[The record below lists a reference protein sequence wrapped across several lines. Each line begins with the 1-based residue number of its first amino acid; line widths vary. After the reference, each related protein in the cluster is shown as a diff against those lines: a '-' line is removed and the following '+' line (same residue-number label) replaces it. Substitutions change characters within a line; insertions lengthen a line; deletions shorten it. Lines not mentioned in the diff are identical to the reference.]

1 MAMRT
6 ARRLLLAL
14 LAVVLAA
21 PTAPSAQ
28 SQALGAGAS
37 ANAAL
42 AVRNV
47 TLIDGSGA
55 GAQPGTTVVVT
66 GNRIT
71 AIGRNAAVPAGAQ
84 VVDGTGKFLIP
95 GLWDMHLHLRGDS
108 RVPRFTTFGEVL
120 LVANGVT
127 SVRLMAGLPR
137 FHEMKKAIESGQ
149 LLGPR
154 MFLASRNF
162 DGLIP
167 AQKLPPTLGDTAGE
181 AEEWQSVSVGEIPRA
196 YQITTA
202 AQAKAA
208 VAEARA
214 SGVEFLKIHNELTP
228 EAYFAIASDAK
239 ANGLYLTG
247 HVPTG
252 VSVSALSD
260 TGMRSIE
267 HWAGYLEGCSTREDE
282 ILKGQLAAL
291 SLPAAGRGRRNAEL
305 RRIAVDSYSA
315 EKCAALAARFVKQG
329 TWISPTFMPEGGVR
343 ATADRNADLA
353 KYVFA
358 PLRARWQQQV
368 AGPAPAAAAPS
379 AQEQELAKAVESR
392 RRDIIAVMKRAGVQ
406 FVVGTDS
413 GGAWRIPGRSLHEG
427 LAEMVR
433 VGLTPMETIVA
444 ATSSSARLLRRD
456 QELGSVQTGKMADL
470 VLLDANPAQDIA
482 NTRRINAVVLNG
494 RLMDRKALDD
504 LLAQMAAA
512 NATN

>member
-6 ARRLLLAL
+6 ARRFL
-14 LAVVLAA
+14 LAVLAA
-21 PTAPSAQ
+21 LIVAQLAPSAQ
-28 SQALGAGAS
+28 SQALV
-37 ANAAL
+37 
-42 AVRNV
+42 VRNV
-47 TLIDGSGA
+47 TLIDGTGA
-55 GAQPGTTVVVT
+55 AAQPGMTVVVT

-71 AIGRNAAVPAGAQ
+71 AVGSNAAVPAGAQ

-127 SVRLMAGLPR
+127 GVRLMAGLPK
-137 FHEMKKAIESGQ
+137 FHEMKRNIEGGE

-167 AQKLPPTLGDTAGE
+167 AQKLPPKRVDTAVE

-202 AQAKAA
+202 AQAKVA
-208 VAEARA
+208 VAEAKA

-228 EAYFAIASDAK
+228 EAYFAIAAEAK

-252 VSVSALSD
+252 VPASALSD

-291 SLPAAGRGRRNAEL
+291 ALPAAERGRRNAEL
-305 RRIAVDSYSA
+305 RRMAVDSYSA

-329 TWISPTFMPEGGVR
+329 TWISPTFMPEGGAR

-358 PLRARWQQQV
+358 PLRARWQQQI
-368 AGPAPAAAAPS
+368 AGAPAAAPAPS
-379 AQEQELAKAVESR
+379 AQDQELAKAVEGR
-392 RRDIIAVMKRAGVQ
+392 RHDIIAVMKRGGVQ

-413 GGAWRIPGRSLHEG
+413 GGTWRIPGRSLHEG
-427 LAEMVR
+427 LQEMVR
-433 VGLTPMETIVA
+433 AGLTPMETLVA

-456 QELGSVQTGKMADL
+456 KDLGSVQAGKAADL
-470 VLLDANPAQDIA
+470 LLLDANPVENIA
-482 NTRRINAVVLNG
+482 NTQRINAVVLNG
-494 RLMDRKALDD
+494 RLMDRKTLDG
-504 LLAQMAAA
+504 LLAQMAVA

>member
-1 MAMRT
+1 MRPRT
-6 ARRLLLAL
+6 LRPFVFVPLLLAVL
-14 LAVVLAA
+14 LVA
-21 PTAPSAQ
+21 PVAPSAQ
-28 SQALGAGAS
+28 SQV
-37 ANAAL
+37 L
-42 AVRNV
+42 AVRDV
-47 TLIDGSGA
+47 TLIDGTGA
-55 GAQPGTTVVVT
+55 AAQPGTTVVVT

-71 AIGRNAAVPAGAQ
+71 ASGRNVAVPAGAQ

-120 LVANGVT
+120 LIANGVT
-127 SVRLMAGLPR
+127 GVRVMAGLPK
-137 FHEMKKAIESGQ
+137 FHAMKRAIESGEAI
-149 LLGPR
+149 GPR
-154 MFLASRNF
+154 MFMSSRNM

-167 AQKLPPTLGDTAGE
+167 SQKLPPKLGDTAGE
-181 AEEWQSVSVGEIPRA
+181 AEEWQSVSTGEIPRA
-196 YQITTA
+196 YQITSA
-202 AQAKAA
+202 AQARAA
-208 VAEARA
+208 VAEAKA

-228 EAYFAIASDAK
+228 EAYFAIAAEAK

-252 VSVSALSD
+252 VPVSALSD

-291 SLPAAGRGRRNAEL
+291 SLPAAERGRRNAEL
-305 RRIAVDSYSA
+305 RRMAVDSYNA
-315 EKCAALAARFVKQG
+315 DKCAALAARLVKQG

-343 ATADRNADLA
+343 ATAERNADLA

-368 AGPAPAAAAPS
+368 AGAAPAAPAPS
-379 AQEQELAKAVESR
+379 PQDQELARAVEQR
-392 RRDIIAVMKRAGVQ
+392 RHDIIAIMKKGGVQ

-427 LAEMVR
+427 LGEMVKA
-433 VGLTPMETIVA
+433 GLTPLEAIVA
-444 ATSSSARLLRRD
+444 ATSSSARLLRAEKD
-456 QELGSVQTGKMADL
+456 HGSVQVGRMADL
-470 VLLDANPAQDIA
+470 VLLDANPLQDIA
-482 NTRRINAVVLNG
+482 NTRRIHAVIVNG
-494 RLMDRKALDD
+494 RLMDRKTLDS
-504 LLAQMAAA
+504 LLAQMASA

>member
-6 ARRLLLAL
+6 ARRLLLVL

-21 PTAPSAQ
+21 PMTPSAQ
-28 SQALGAGAS
+28 SQT
-37 ANAAL
+37 L

-47 TLIDGSGA
+47 TLIDGTGA
-55 GAQPGTTVVVT
+55 DAQAGTTVIVT

-71 AIGRNAAVPAGAQ
+71 AVGRNVTVPAGAQ

-120 LVANGVT
+120 LVAHGVT
-127 SVRLMAGLPR
+127 GVRLMAGLPR
-137 FHEMKKAIESGQ
+137 FHEMKRGIEAGQ

-167 AQKLPPTLGDTAGE
+167 AQKLPPKLGDTAGE

-202 AQAKAA
+202 AQAKVA
-208 VAEARA
+208 VAEAKA

-228 EAYFAIASDAK
+228 EAYFAIASEAK

-252 VSVSALSD
+252 VPVSALSD

-267 HWAGYLEGCSTREDE
+267 HFAGYLEGCSTREDE

-291 SLPAAGRGRRNAEL
+291 SLPAADRGRRNAEL
-305 RRIAVDSYSA
+305 RRMAVDSYSA

-368 AGPAPAAAAPS
+368 AGPAAAPAAPS
-379 AQEQELAKAVESR
+379 AQEQELAKAVEGR
-392 RRDIIAVMKRAGVQ
+392 RHDIIAVMKRGGVQ

-433 VGLTPMETIVA
+433 AGLTPMETIVA

-456 QELGSVQTGKMADL
+456 KDLGSVQAGKMADL
-470 VLLDANPAQDIA
+470 VLLDANPLQDIG
-482 NTRRINAVVLNG
+482 NTRRINAVVVNG

>member
-1 MAMRT
+1 
-6 ARRLLLAL
+6 
-14 LAVVLAA
+14 V
-21 PTAPSAQ
+21 
-28 SQALGAGAS
+28 
-37 ANAAL
+37 
-42 AVRNV
+42 
-47 TLIDGSGA
+47 DGS
-55 GAQPGTTVVVT
+55 
-66 GNRIT
+66 
-71 AIGRNAAVPAGAQ
+71 
-84 VVDGTGKFLIP
+84 GKFLIP

-120 LVANGVT
+120 LVANGIT
-127 SVRLMAGLPR
+127 GVRLMAGLPK
-137 FHEMKKAIESGQ
+137 FFEMQRGIQAGE

-167 AQKLPPTLGDTAGE
+167 AQKLPPKRGDTAGE
-181 AEEWQSVSVGEIPRA
+181 AEEWQSVGVGEIPRA

-208 VAEARA
+208 VAEAKA

-228 EAYFAIASDAK
+228 EAYFAIAAEAK

-252 VSVSALSD
+252 VPVSVLSD

-291 SLPAAGRGRRNAEL
+291 SLPAAERGRRNAEL
-305 RRIAVDSYSA
+305 RRMAVDSYSA

-329 TWISPTFMPEGGVR
+329 TWISPTFMPEGGAR

-358 PLRARWQQQV
+358 PLRARWQQQI
-368 AGPAPAAAAPS
+368 AGAAAAPPAAPPIPS
-379 AQEQELAKAVESR
+379 APEQELARAVEQR
-392 RRDIIAVMKRAGVQ
+392 RHDIIAVMKKGGVQ

-427 LAEMVR
+427 LNEMVEA
-433 VGLTPMETIVA
+433 GLTPMETIVA
-444 ATSSSARLLRRD
+444 ATSSSARLLRREKD
-456 QELGSVQTGKMADL
+456 LGSAQTGKMADL
-470 VLLDANPAQDIA
+470 VLLDANPLQDIA
-482 NTRRINAVVLNG
+482 NTRRINAVIVNG
-494 RLMDRKALDD
+494 RLMDRKTLDN

>member
-1 MAMRT
+1 MATRT
-6 ARRLLLAL
+6 ARRLLLVLPAL
-14 LAVVLAA
+14 ASVFVAQV
-21 PTAPSAQ
+21 APSAQ
-28 SQALGAGAS
+28 SQSLV
-37 ANAAL
+37 
-42 AVRNV
+42 VRNV
-47 TLIDGSGA
+47 TLIDGTGA
-55 GAQPGTTVVVT
+55 AAQPGTTVVVT

-71 AIGRNAAVPAGAQ
+71 GVGGNAAVPAGAQ

-127 SVRLMAGLPR
+127 GVRLMAGLPR
-137 FHEMKKAIESGQ
+137 FFEMQKGIQAGE
-149 LLGPR
+149 LAGPR

-162 DGLIP
+162 DGPI
-167 AQKLPPTLGDTAGE
+167 ASQKLPPKRGDTAGE
-181 AEEWQSVSVGEIPRA
+181 AEEWQSVGAGEIPRA
-196 YQITTA
+196 YQITNTA
-202 AQAKAA
+202 HARAA
-208 VAEARA
+208 VAEAKA

-228 EAYFAIASDAK
+228 EAYFAIAAEAK

-252 VSVSALSD
+252 VPVSTLSD

-291 SLPAAGRGRRNAEL
+291 SLPAAERGRRNAEL
-305 RRIAVDSYSA
+305 RRMAVDSYSA

-329 TWISPTFMPEGGVR
+329 TWISPTLMPEGGAR

-358 PLRARWQQQV
+358 PLRARWQQQI
-368 AGPAPAAAAPS
+368 AAAPAAAPAPS
-379 AQEQELAKAVESR
+379 AAEQELARAVEQR
-392 RRDIIAVMKRAGVQ
+392 RRDIIAVMKKGGVP

-427 LAEMVR
+427 LQQMVKA
-433 VGLTPMETIVA
+433 GLTPMETIVA
-444 ATSSSARLLRRD
+444 ATTSSARLLRRD
-456 QELGSVQTGKMADL
+456 KDLGSVQTGKLADM
-470 VLLDANPAQDIA
+470 VLLDANPLQDIA
-482 NTRRINAVVLNG
+482 NTQRINAVVLNG
-494 RLMDRKALDD
+494 RLMDRKTLDG